1 MAEEKFEGKEND
13 SEDKG
18 DDTEWILVF
27 RQTFS
32 TKSAYK
38 QSWPRDMISLNSD
51 DPSAANYAI
60 LHKLEK
66 YRSPKDKKFE
76 FKLFWPNNPDKKH
89 QHWKQTS
96 NPADTSIK
104 GVTGYEAIKINH
116 TANSWGGL
124 EWTANKGVD

>member
-1 MAEEKFEGKEND
+1 MADDSKTND
-13 SEDKG
+13 IE

-27 RQTFS
+27 RQTWIDKGW
-32 TKSAYK
+32 TK
-38 QSWPRDMISLNSD
+38 DVLSLNTD
-51 DPSAANYAI
+51 NPTAANYSI

-66 YRSPKDKKFE
+66 FRNAYDNKFE
-76 FKLFWPNNPDKKH
+76 FKLFWPNNTDKPC

-124 EWTANKGVD
+124 EW